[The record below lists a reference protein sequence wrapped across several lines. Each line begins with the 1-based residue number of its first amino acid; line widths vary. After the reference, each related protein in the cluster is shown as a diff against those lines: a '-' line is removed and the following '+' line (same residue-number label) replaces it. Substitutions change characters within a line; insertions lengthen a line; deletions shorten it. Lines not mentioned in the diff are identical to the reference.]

1 MCLGE
6 MSYCLGKIFSKCSLH
21 LVKNYNAMQKV
32 THSILHWLP
41 ISFFKKNK
49 TSAMQA
55 CLEEDINVW
64 GSKCVGQVRG
74 NVNAKENALK
84 GPNH

>member
-1 MCLGE
+1 
-6 MSYCLGKIFSKCSLH
+6 
-21 LVKNYNAMQKV
+21 
-32 THSILHWLP
+32 
-41 ISFFKKNK
+41 
-49 TSAMQA
+49 MQA

-84 GPNH
+84 GPNHWVDAKALAYL

>member
-6 MSYCLGKIFSKCSLH
+6 MSYCLGKMFNKCSLH
-21 LVKNYNAMQKV
+21 LVKNYNVMQKV
-32 THSILHWLP
+32 IHSILHWPP
-41 ISFFKKNK
+41 ISFLKKKKKK
-49 TSAMQA
+49 TWAMQT

-74 NVNAKENALK
+74 NVNAKENAL
-84 GPNH
+84 